1 MAVWHWRVK
10 GKRVMTGSFDMTSSG
25 LSTTLE
31 QDTCNEILN
40 TSLVVLVTKHTTRA
54 GKPGIENAWI
64 GTPSGFESL
73 KVPNIS
79 HKMSKGYVRSSCR
92 VMQEW
97 AEDVFAIPGGKM
109 KRAVLYQ
116 AVMMVLSGSD
126 PDFEPPRFG
135 YGLAIR
141 HNFLDA
147 SRLSEFDSVE
157 LASALAASLPSSVV
171 VEDISALMGETDVDE
186 IDDYGMPMPFHVLGA
201 ALNKGHS
208 GMDDKLR
215 ILVRTPDNSD
225 AFLIAQHCQYE
236 MELQAIKARRL
247 TSKPSVMCDFA
258 AGWMAAKGKRVF
270 WGYVRTPRDVKQV
283 CRLVNDWFGD
293 NDVGPTCAI
302 CLEGFRLNRL
312 NEHTVLPCGHSFHKQ
327 CVYNMIQ
334 ASGSDTKCAICS
346 ADATIS
352 LKGRH
357 PKEVAL
363 RAMEFLS

>member
-225 AFLIAQHCQYE
+225 AFLIAQQ
-236 MELQAIKARRL
+236 
-247 TSKPSVMCDFA
+247 
-258 AGWMAAKGKRVF
+258 
-270 WGYVRTPRDVKQV
+270 PRDVKQV